1 MALACLMLHITHKG
15 LLVAE
20 PGSQFLGIGKIAAAI
35 AAYVENHSLA
45 EHKVLDN
52 LVEVA
57 LADGRRETAVVYV
70 ANVIVE
76 NTIAQSTGN
85 AVVGTKVSAL

>member
-1 MALACLMLHITHKG
+1 MVHKS

-35 AAYVENHSLA
+35 ATYVENHSLA
-45 EHKVLDN
+45 EHEVLDN

-57 LADGRRETAVVYV
+57 LADGRRETSVVYISY
-70 ANVIVE
+70 VIVE